1 VNWQWRLIGL
11 LLKWE
16 IKINQMN
23 KIDYSRWAGS
33 IFCPRC
39 VKELKE
45 KDRSIEKIK
54 VSHSKGFGHTKVKQP
69 VCNECGEH
77 AIGYHS
83 KMCFETNPVSAYL
96 RCFLILL
103 FISGFFFGMLYI
115 LGTKEGVDKSTAY
128 TVIALTSLGASA
140 AMIYIINRQN
150 TRSKEIIQKIES
162 RY

>member
-1 VNWQWRLIGL
+1 M
-11 LLKWE
+11 K
-16 IKINQMN
+16 

-45 KDRSIEKIK
+45 NDRSIVKIK
-54 VSHSKGFGHTKVKQP
+54 VSVYRGTSKVKQA
-69 VCNECGEH
+69 VCNECGAH

-96 RCFLILL
+96 RCFLITL
-103 FISGFFFGMLYI
+103 FISGCLFGMLYI
-115 LGTKEGVDKSTAY
+115 LGTKEGVDESTAY
-128 TVIALTSLGASA
+128 TGIALLSLGTSA
-140 AMIYIINRQN
+140 AMIYIFVRQN

>member
-1 VNWQWRLIGL
+1 MGNKDYI
-11 LLKWE
+11 
-16 IKINQMN
+16 INQMN

>member
-1 VNWQWRLIGL
+1 MYKRQ
-11 LLKWE
+11 
-16 IKINQMN
+16 
-23 KIDYSRWAGS
+23 
-33 IFCPRC
+33 
-39 VKELKE
+39 
-45 KDRSIEKIK
+45 IEKIK
-54 VSHSKGFGHTKVKQP
+54 VSHSKGFGHTKVKQA
-69 VCNECGEH
+69 VCNECGAH

-140 AMIYIINRQN
+140 AMIWMINRQN
-150 TRSKEIIQKIES
+150 KISKEIIKKIES
-162 RY
+162 KKTGKLFNS